1 MCDSSLHSILRK
13 VMMWSIKVREKSVRD
28 AACIFNAP
36 HKNYRDTRQLT
47 SYISLLL
54 FLFSQKN

>member
-28 AACIFNAP
+28 AACIFNAA
-36 HKNYRDTRQLT
+36 HKNIGIPD
-47 SYISLLL
+47 S
-54 FLFSQKN
+54 